1 MTNVHSQYDVVVV
14 GGGHNGLICANYL
27 AKSGRKVLVL
37 EANESLGGA
46 ATTRKFAD
54 NYAVSGCAHWL
65 FQLNPRVASDL
76 GLAKHGLKLAA
87 RNLNT
92 IALAENGNHL
102 TIKGDGIEGRELS
115 GKDQRAYQSFN
126 RQMLKFSKL
135 LANAFERRAPKLL
148 DRNWTDRMTLAKLGL
163 GMKMLG
169 KEDMRDLLR
178 LALINIYD
186 VMEENFDNELL
197 KAAICVDGVL
207 GSHMGP
213 RSPNTVFGY
222 LYRRLGDIY
231 GFKGPCVNPTPHR
244 HI

>member
-1 MTNVHSQYDVVVV
+1 V
-14 GGGHNGLICANYL
+14 
-27 AKSGRKVLVL
+27 
-37 EANESLGGA
+37 
-46 ATTRKFAD
+46 F
-54 NYAVSGCAHWL
+54 
-65 FQLNPRVASDL
+65 
-76 GLAKHGLKLAA
+76 
-87 RNLNT
+87 
-92 IALAENGNHL
+92 
-102 TIKGDGIEGRELS
+102 EGRELS

-148 DRNWTDRMTLAKLGL
+148 DSNLTDRMTVAKLGL

-213 RSPNTVFGY
+213 
-222 LYRRLGDIY
+222 
-231 GFKGPCVNPTPHR
+231 
-244 HI
+244 